1 MYTLCSPVIQAV
13 TAVVVARVR
22 AETRV
27 GPSFQQ
33 GPKYTHSVLV
43 LADIATAYTL

>member
-13 TAVVVARVR
+13 TAVVARVR